1 MQVRDTTVH
10 WIRRWALPLVALLAL
25 GGGSAQAA
33 AELRPRATF
42 PKPFSTSIDPDR
54 HSAREIVVKFHEG
67 THVRLRDG
75 RLVFDPGWLTDDDRR
90 KLERRHLSVDTVAAD
105 LDRANE
111 LLFGRAAGVSAPLF
125 ARSEDELEAERGAY
139 ERAAGEELADLN
151 LYFMLVLERPDRELA
166 EQTINALN
174 GLEAVEISYPEPL
187 PASPATDIPPTTTI
201 NIVWAQG
208 YLLPAWQNGI
218 DAAWANRLPGGR
230 GAGIRVMDV
239 EAGWDKEHEDL
250 PATYFAEHGWNSFE
264 GSHGAAVLGVIAAA
278 DNAYGATGIVPD
290 VGLGLSSPIYS
301 TWYSPH
307 DTAAAVDNAASHLAR
322 GDILVVE
329 QHYPEPPIPGVT
341 CAMNCDQFGYLP
353 AESVQAV
360 YDSIRLATAKGIV
373 VVEAAGNG
381 SMNLDNAFYSGRFN
395 RSVRDSGAIVVGAG
409 GSTNRLAWGW
419 SNFGTR
425 VDLQGWGDSVATLG
439 YGDNLTLAANGGDAK
454 QWYTRFFNGT
464 SSATPIVAGAAAAVN
479 GVRSAY
485 GEMPYDSIFMRQW
498 LRATGTAQ
506 PAADAA
512 SSQVGPLP
520 DLSRAIPSVGGRL
533 NDVRPEGVARGW
545 AFHSAQAHRGNAIG
559 VHFYVDGPSGSGAWG
574 GSATTTVTRTDI
586 NSGYSL
592 TGTHGFEHRI
602 PDAFRDDANHSLY
615 AYGIDPSGL
624 QRNVLLDN
632 QVLFRLANVQGQV
645 ESIDGNGRVLGWA
658 YAAQSSWQSITVRAY
673 VDGAYNSGGTFVGA
687 FSANAYRQD
696 VNAARGISGSHGF
709 DFTLPAAY
717 RDGQPHTLHL
727 YGVDPRGINNALLA
741 TRPFELGL
749 LPSPSLTPS
758 PLDFGRR
765 GVGSKTVLPVT
776 LSNGGPGPLDIGSV
790 AIGPG
795 PFTLDGKTC
804 GTTLTVGASCVYN
817 VAYQP
822 TTAGQSG
829 VWLTVPT
836 LNGANASVRV
846 ALLGEA
852 DYAQAQLDTTTLAFG
867 PLNVGAAVTQTVRLS
882 NTGTVP
888 VTLASTSILGG
899 SGFSSTGCPQ
909 VIPDSGSCLVTVTFA
924 PTTAGWRS
932 ATLRFD
938 DDGGGPH
945 DVALEG
951 TGTPVG
957 MPTPIPASLSF
968 AATDVG
974 SKSAAMNVSLYNTG
988 GATLNVYSLSIVDR
1002 HWSDFRIAANGCPN
1016 GTVLQPSGSPCS
1028 LTVVFTPR
1036 ATGPRQAK
1044 LSISTSNGP
1053 GVVNLTGTGS
1063 APSVTTAWPAFGHS
1077 AAHGG
1082 WNANE
1087 TGIDTQTVAG
1097 LHDIWSTTT
1106 TSNVAS
1112 SPAIDDGIA
1121 VFGADDGRIYA
1132 VDATTGNLLWRY
1144 ATGGAVRSSP
1154 AVADGLVVV
1163 GSNDHSVYALD
1174 LQTGTLA
1181 WSFAT
1186 HGDVVASP
1194 VVADGI
1200 VVIGSLD
1207 GNAYALELRS
1217 GTLLWSDQLA
1227 APVVA
1232 SSAAAD
1238 HVTYIAAGNRLR
1250 AYEAAHGALQ
1260 WTAYTNGPIRSS
1272 PTVANGRVFVGSDGG
1287 RVYAFDATSGQQAWS
1302 VQASGPVSSSPAVA
1316 DGIVYI
1322 GSTTDLVA
1330 LDAATG
1336 ATIWGASGG
1345 SGLAPAVANG
1355 IVYVAGDDG
1364 VLRAYDAWA
1373 GLELAALELKI
1384 AGSSPAVANGTVHVG
1399 TNAGLVALQ
1408 P

>member
-1 MQVRDTTVH
+1 VQKKR
-10 WIRRWALPLVALLAL
+10 ALVLVSALFAVLIVGAVPAP
-25 GGGSAQAA
+25 GAGAEAA
-33 AELRPRATF
+33 PELRERATF
-42 PKPFSTSIDPDR
+42 PKPFSTRIDPDR

-67 THVRLRDG
+67 THVRLRD
-75 RLVFDPGWLTDDDRR
+75 RQLVFDAGWLTDDDRHR
-90 KLERRHLSVDTVAAD
+90 LERRHLSFDVVAAD
-105 LDRANE
+105 VDRANK
-111 LLFGRAAGVSAPLF
+111 LLLGRAAGLLAPLF
-125 ARSEDELEAERGAY
+125 ARSEDELESERGAY
-139 ERAAGEELADLN
+139 ERVAGEELADLN
-151 LYFMLVLERPDRELA
+151 LYFMLVLDRPDRELA
-166 EQTINALN
+166 EQTIDALNALD
-174 GLEAVEISYPEPL
+174 AVEISYPEPL
-187 PASPATDIPPTTTI
+187 PASPAADIPPTTTI
-201 NIVWAQG
+201 NIGWAQG

-218 DAAWANRLPGGR
+218 DAPWANRLPGGR
-230 GAGIRVMDV
+230 GAGIRVMDI
-239 EAGWDKEHEDL
+239 ESGWDKEHEDL
-250 PATYFAEHGWNSFE
+250 PGTYFAEHGWNFAD

-290 VGLGLSSPIYS
+290 VALGLSSPIWS
-301 TWYSPH
+301 TVYSPH

-341 CAMNCDQFGYLP
+341 CTMNCGQFGYLP

-395 RSVRDSGAIVVGAG
+395 RSVRDSGAIMVGAG
-409 GSTNRLAWGW
+409 GSSNRLAWGW

-425 VDLQGWGDSVATLG
+425 VDLQGWGDNVATLG
-439 YGDNLTLAANGGDAK
+439 YGDNGTLTANGGDAR

-498 LRATGTAQ
+498 LRATGTPQ

-512 SSQVGPLP
+512 TSQIGPLP

-533 NDVRPEGVARGW
+533 NDVQPEGVARGW
-545 AFHSAQAHRGNAIG
+545 AFHSAQAHRGNPIG
-559 VHFYVDGPSGSGAWG
+559 VHFYVDGPAGSGKWG
-574 GSATTTVTRTDI
+574 GNTTTTVTRTDI
-586 NSGYSL
+586 NNSYGL
-592 TGTHGFEHRI
+592 TGTHGFEYRI
-602 PDAFRDDANHSLY
+602 PDAFRDDANHTLY

-645 ESIDGNGRVLGWA
+645 ESIDSNGRVLGWA
-658 YAAQSSWQSITVRAY
+658 YASQSSWQSITVRAY
-673 VDGAYNSGGTFVGA
+673 VDGPQNGGGTFVGA
-687 FSANAYRQD
+687 FSANDYRQD

-717 RDGQPHTLHL
+717 RDGKPHTLYL
-727 YGVDPRGINNALLA
+727 YGVDPRGVNNALLA
-741 TRPFELGL
+741 TRSFQLGL
-749 LPSPSLTPS
+749 LPSPSLAPS

-765 GVGSKTVLPVT
+765 GVGSKTLLAVT
-776 LSNGGPGPLDIGSV
+776 LSNGGPGSLQIGSV
-790 AIGPG
+790 AIGAG
-795 PFTLDGKTC
+795 PFTLDSKTC
-804 GTTLTVGASCVYN
+804 GSTLAVGASCVYN
-817 VAYQP
+817 VAYRP

-836 LNGANASVRV
+836 LNGATNSVRV

-867 PLNVGAAVTQTVRLS
+867 PLNIGAAATQTVRLS

-888 VTLASTSILGG
+888 VTLASLTIVGG
-899 SGFSSTGCPQ
+899 SGFSSTGCPKLIA
-909 VIPDSGSCLVTVTFA
+909 VSGSCLVTVTFA
-924 PTTAGWRS
+924 PTTAGSRS

-957 MPTPIPASLSF
+957 IPTPIPAALTF
-968 AATDVG
+968 AATGVG
-974 SKSAAMNVSLYNTG
+974 SKSAALNVSLYNSG
-988 GATLNVYSLSIVDR
+988 GAALNVYGASIVDR
-1002 HWSDFRIAANGCPN
+1002 HWSDFRIATNGCPN
-1016 GTVLQPSGSPCS
+1016 GTVLQPASSPCS
-1028 LTVVFTPR
+1028 VTIVFTPR
-1036 ATGPRQAK
+1036 ATGPRHAK

-1053 GVVNLTGTGS
+1053 GVVGLTGTGS
-1063 APSVTTAWPAFGHS
+1063 APSVTTAWPAFGHG

-1082 WNANE
+1082 WNAEE

-1097 LHDIWSTTT
+1097 LHDVWSSTTT
-1106 TSNVAS
+1106 ANVAS
-1112 SPAIDDGIA
+1112 SPAIVDGIA
-1121 VFGADDGRIYA
+1121 VFGADDGNVHA
-1132 VDATTGNLLWRY
+1132 VDTSTGNTIWRY

-1163 GSNDHSVYALD
+1163 GSNDDNVYALD

-1181 WSFAT
+1181 WSYAT
-1186 HGDVVASP
+1186 RGDIVASP
-1194 VVADGI
+1194 AGADGI
-1200 VVIGSLD
+1200 VLVGSLD
-1207 GNAYALELRS
+1207 GSAYALELRS
-1217 GTLLWSDQLA
+1217 GALLWSDQLA
-1227 APVVA
+1227 APIVA
-1232 SSAAAD
+1232 SPAAAD
-1238 HVTYIAAGNRLR
+1238 HVTYVAAGNRLR
-1250 AYEAAHGALQ
+1250 AYEAAHGTLL

-1272 PTVANGRVFVGSDGG
+1272 PTVVNGKVFVGSDGG
-1287 RVYAFDATSGQQAWS
+1287 RVYAFNATNGQQAWS
-1302 VQASGPVSSSPAVA
+1302 IQASGPVSSSPAVA
-1316 DGIVYI
+1316 DGIVYV
-1322 GSTTDLVA
+1322 GSTSDLAA

-1336 ATIWGASGG
+1336 ATIWGTPVGAG
-1345 SGLAPAVANG
+1345 SAPAVANG
-1355 IVYVAGDDG
+1355 IVYLSGDDG
-1364 VLRAYDAWA
+1364 LLRAYDAWS
-1373 GLELAALELKI
+1373 GLELAATELKI
-1384 AGSSPAVANGTVHVG
+1384 AGSSPAVANGTVLVG
-1399 TNAGLVALQ
+1399 TNTGLVSLE